1 MLNIPG
7 VFEREFTLFDFFN
20 MEFKCFPKM
29 GYKPEFLARLY
40 FMYLSFLVFKIV
52 KYDGK

>member
-20 MEFKCFPKM
+20 MEFKCIPKI
-29 GYKPEFLARLY
+29 GYKPEFFGKTL
-40 FMYLSFLVFKIV
+40 FSVPKFFSVHNGKI
-52 KYDGK
+52 